1 MCGDSTSSPSSGPGW
16 ATFPP
21 RSAATGQPS
30 WSTTPS
36 SRRAR
41 SSCSAAL
48 IGKYSRANE
57 VYTAWLEMPS
67 LRTIAWEAI
76 CQENGVGIAAMTADE
91 LLKESVPVDLVKM
104 LGASRTKRKGGE
116 QSIAAKAKRLED
128 NDGG

>member
-1 MCGDSTSSPSSGPGW
+1 M
-16 ATFPP
+16 
-21 RSAATGQPS
+21 
-30 WSTTPS
+30 
-36 SRRAR
+36 
-41 SSCSAAL
+41 

-76 CQENGVGIAAMTADE
+76 CQENGVGKAAMTADE

>member
-1 MCGDSTSSPSSGPGW
+1 MEHHPVTKEGKVIVFGG
-16 ATFPP
+16 
-21 RSAATGQPS
+21 
-30 WSTTPS
+30 
-36 SRRAR
+36 
-41 SSCSAAL
+41 